1 MRVLVAGA
9 AGMLGQ
15 DVAAAARRRGHDVAA
30 MTRTDLDVTDPASI
44 DRAIAEVRP
53 EAVINCAAWSA
64 VDGAEDDERGA
75 MAINDTGAALLAAGA
90 ARVGASVLYPSSDYV
105 FDGTKGTPYLEDD
118 MPDPIN
124 AYGRSK
130 LGGEVSV
137 AAANPKHFIVRTS
150 WLFGLGGGNFVETM
164 LRIGAEQPEV
174 LVVSDQRGCPTA
186 TADLAEGMVQLVGT
200 DAHGIHHMVGGGE
213 CTWFE
218 FATEIF
224 DQAHMETRVMS
235 ATTEMMARKAKR
247 PAYSVLGHSR
257 EDAILLQPW
266 QHALRR
272 YLDDRELTAP

>member
-1 MRVLVAGA
+1 MRVLIAGA

-15 DVAAAARRRGHDVAA
+15 DVVGAAQRRGHEVVA
-30 MTRTDLDVTDPASI
+30 MSRYDLDVTDPASI
-44 DRAIAEVRP
+44 DRAIAELRP
-53 EAVINCAAWSA
+53 EAVIDCAAFSD

-75 MAINDTGAALLAAGA
+75 MAINDTGAGLLAAA
-90 ARVGASVLYPSSDYV
+90 AAGIGASILYPSSDYV
-105 FDGTKGTPYLEDD
+105 FDGTKAAPYLEDH

-137 AAANPKHFIVRTS
+137 AAANPRHFIVRTS

-164 LRIGAEQPEV
+164 LRIGGEQPEV
-174 LVVSDQRGCPTA
+174 LVVSDQRGCPTSC
-186 TADLAEGMVQLVGT
+186 TDLAEGMVRLIGT
-200 DAHGIHHMVGGGE
+200 DRYGIHHMVGDGD

-218 FATEIF
+218 FAVEIF

-235 ATTEMMARKAKR
+235 ATTELMARKAKR
-247 PAYSVLGHSR
+247 PAYSVLGQSR

-272 YLDDRELTAP
+272 YLDDRELIAR